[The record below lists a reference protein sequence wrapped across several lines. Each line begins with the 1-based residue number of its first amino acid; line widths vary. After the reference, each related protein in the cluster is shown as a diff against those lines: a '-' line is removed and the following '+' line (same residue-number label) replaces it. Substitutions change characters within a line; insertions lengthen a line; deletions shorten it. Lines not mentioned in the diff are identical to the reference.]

1 MSFPN
6 YRSDTGGQSTGS
18 VSPRPTIYTARLDFP
33 CMENVLASVAVV
45 VVVGLFASALY
56 WMTVGDYTAAGLSF
70 LSASIVIYYRENRLV
85 AN

>member
-1 MSFPN
+1 
-6 YRSDTGGQSTGS
+6 
-18 VSPRPTIYTARLDFP
+18 
-33 CMENVLASVAVV
+33 MENVLASVAVV
-45 VVVGLFASALY
+45 VVLGLFASALY